1 MASRPSPNS
10 LIHCAVCGED
20 YSATYKRCP
29 FCGAKNA
36 PPAAPNPPRRAP
48 APPPAYG
55 GDPEPAPPSRRRAPA
70 DPDDTY
76 VFDGQDLFDDEPEED
91 YRPARPRGGKRL
103 AEKPSSNPFAEAQI
117 NWPRMITFLCSLI
130 IIVAALIIIFTVI
143 YPQLRDG
150 GGPGVNATEQPSLPV
165 STDPVQP
172 TQPIGPTVT
181 DPVGGVTDPPVEPGV
196 TDPPQVGDDEPTGLS
211 IVGRNDVTLRPGAGS
226 NQYQIKVAVT
236 PADWSGT
243 VTYESSDPSL
253 ASVNAT
259 GLVTH
264 AKPDVTGLHRV
275 IIHIRAGTLSTQCT
289 VFITGAPTATQPPA
303 QSDPPAQT
311 NPPVEPTQAP
321 PSGGNVTVG
330 RTGTI
335 VNAEGGL
342 RVRSGPGTTHAA
354 IATLWNGNSIT
365 VVADAG
371 DSWYQI
377 NFSGQGGAAT
387 TGYIR
392 GEYISTN

>member
-55 GDPEPAPPSRRRAPA
+55 GDPEPAPPSRRGAPA

-181 DPVGGVTDPPVEPGV
+181 DPVGNR
-196 TDPPQVGDDEPTGLS
+196 S
-211 IVGRNDVTLRPGAGS
+211 
-226 NQYQIKVAVT
+226 
-236 PADWSGT
+236 
-243 VTYESSDPSL
+243 PSL
-253 ASVNAT
+253 T
-259 GLVTH
+259 
-264 AKPDVTGLHRV
+264 
-275 IIHIRAGTLSTQCT
+275 
-289 VFITGAPTATQPPA
+289 ITPRRDRSPP
-303 QSDPPAQT
+303 
-311 NPPVEPTQAP
+311 
-321 PSGGNVTVG
+321 GGG
-330 RTGTI
+330 R
-335 VNAEGGL
+335 
-342 RVRSGPGTTHAA
+342 
-354 IATLWNGNSIT
+354 
-365 VVADAG
+365 
-371 DSWYQI
+371 
-377 NFSGQGGAAT
+377 
-387 TGYIR
+387 
-392 GEYISTN
+392 

>member
-1 MASRPSPNS
+1 MAFKPSPNS

-36 PPAAPNPPRRAP
+36 PSVPAGSRQMPSAP
-48 APPPAYG
+48 APAPRQ
-55 GDPEPAPPSRRRAPA
+55 APPPPPEG

-76 VFDGQDLFDDEPEED
+76 VFDGQDLFDEEPVEE
-91 YRPARPRGGKRL
+91 YRPAHPKGGKRL

-130 IIVAALIIIFTVI
+130 IIVAALIIVFTVI
-143 YPQLRDG
+143 YPQLRGTG
-150 GGPGVNATEQPSLPV
+150 GTAANATEQPTLPASDSV
-165 STDPVQP
+165 DQP
-172 TQPIGPTVT
+172 TQPVEPGTTDPLPGTTDPLPNVT
-181 DPVGGVTDPPVEPGV
+181 DPLPVGE
-196 TDPPQVGDDEPTGLS
+196 DEPTGLS
-211 IVGRNDVTLRPGAGS
+211 ITGRSDVTLRPGAGS

-236 PADWSGT
+236 PADWNGT

-253 ASVNAT
+253 ATVSAT

-275 IIHIRAGTLSTQCT
+275 TINIRAGTLSTQCT
-289 VFITGAPTATQPPA
+289 VFITGPLTTTQPPSSEPPA
-303 QSDPPAQT
+303 QSD
-311 NPPVEPTQAP
+311 PPVEPTQAP
-321 PSGGNVTVG
+321 PSGGNVVVG
-330 RTGTI
+330 RSGTI

-342 RVRSGPGTTHAA
+342 RVRSGPGTNNAV
-354 IATLWNGNSIT
+354 IGSLSNGQT
-365 VVADAG
+365 VNVVSEAG
-371 DSWYQI
+371 DGWYQI
-377 NFSGQGGAAT
+377 SYPGAGGAAT

-392 GEYISTN
+392 GEYISSN

>member
-1 MASRPSPNS
+1 M
-10 LIHCAVCGED
+10 
-20 YSATYKRCP
+20 
-29 FCGAKNA
+29 
-36 PPAAPNPPRRAP
+36 
-48 APPPAYG
+48 
-55 GDPEPAPPSRRRAPA
+55 
-70 DPDDTY
+70 
-76 VFDGQDLFDDEPEED
+76 
-91 YRPARPRGGKRL
+91 
-103 AEKPSSNPFAEAQI
+103 
-117 NWPRMITFLCSLI
+117 
-130 IIVAALIIIFTVI
+130 
-143 YPQLRDG
+143 
-150 GGPGVNATEQPSLPV
+150 
-165 STDPVQP
+165 
-172 TQPIGPTVT
+172 
-181 DPVGGVTDPPVEPGV
+181 
-196 TDPPQVGDDEPTGLS
+196 
-211 IVGRNDVTLRPGAGS
+211 TLRPGAGS

-371 DSWYQI
+371 DGWYQI

>member
-55 GDPEPAPPSRRRAPA
+55 GDPEPAPPSRRGAPA

-289 VFITGAPTATQPPA
+289 VFITGAPTATQPTA

-311 NPPVEPTQAP
+311 NPPVDPTQAP

-371 DSWYQI
+371 DGWYQI

>member
-48 APPPAYG
+48 APPPAYV
-55 GDPEPAPPSRRRAPA
+55 GDPDPAPPSRRGAPA

-253 ASVNAT
+253 ASVNAS

-342 RVRSGPGTTHAA
+342 RVRSGPGITHAA

-371 DSWYQI
+371 DGWYQI

>member
-55 GDPEPAPPSRRRAPA
+55 GDPEPAPPARRRAPA

-289 VFITGAPTATQPPA
+289 VFITGAPTATQPP
-303 QSDPPAQT
+303 PPTAT
-311 NPPVEPTQAP
+311 PAPPNTPVEPTQAP

-371 DSWYQI
+371 DGWYQI

>member
-55 GDPEPAPPSRRRAPA
+55 GDPDPAPPSRRGAPA

-172 TQPIGPTVT
+172 TQPIGPIVT

-371 DSWYQI
+371 DGWYQI
-377 NFSGQGGAAT
+377 NFSGQGGTAT

>member
-55 GDPEPAPPSRRRAPA
+55 GDPDPAPPSRRGAPA

-196 TDPPQVGDDEPTGLS
+196 TDPPQVGDDEPTGL
-211 IVGRNDVTLRPGAGS
+211 TLSRKEFTLNPTDGWNSYKIIAT
-226 NQYQIKVAVT
+226 VT
-236 PADWSGT
+236 PAGWNGT
-243 VTYESSDPSL
+243 VTWKSSDPSL
-253 ASVNAT
+253 AAVSADGT
-259 GLVTH
+259 VTH
-264 AKPDVTGLHRV
+264 ANPDVTGLHRV
-275 IIHIRAGTLSTQCT
+275 IITAQAGTMEATCT
-289 VFITGAPTATQPPA
+289 VYIAPKPTATQPPA

-342 RVRSGPGTTHAA
+342 RVRSGPGTTYAP
-354 IATLWNGNSIT
+354 IASIT
-365 VVADAG
+365 NGTTITVLAEAG
-371 DSWYQI
+371 DGWYQI